1 MSWTP
6 ISGTVPQYQQSTG
19 DLASAYY
26 LKAYA
31 AGTSTAINMATDS
44 TGGTT
49 LDKIQINSSGYP
61 VNSSGGVI
69 IPHVSQAYKLVL
81 YKNST
86 DADNN
91 TTANADWV
99 IDSLSQSAA
108 AVSSQNVEIE
118 YQNGSAATAN
128 KFTLARLVYTVGVN
142 NLAIFENGQR
152 LRLGSSYDYTET
164 SSTEVT
170 LTYTPLD
177 NAVYTFVQGET
188 TTSTVSDAS
197 AVTYTPSGSGA
208 VATNVQAKLRES
220 VSVKD
225 FGAVG
230 DGVTDDSS
238 AINSALSASKVV
250 RIPQNFSCLIS
261 SNIDVPSSGCSIVGE
276 GFTSKIIFSG
286 NNRRINTNYGDF
298 AMMNLE
304 VDGQKPT
311 VGYETTDNTDY
322 GCLVGDS
329 VAGTISGFLFDRVR
343 FKDIGLDGIRLENCS
358 NVTTTETCEFINCR
372 RWGVTIIPD
381 AYAMDNVSIKGYF
394 DSDYGGGPVGKEYP
408 LGAVDTEP
416 NAAHPSLDMT
426 NIRYSD
432 IHSNTGEIAILDKE
446 FDTLDSTMTNVSVT
460 NGVLRVYNNRFN
472 IKGADVSGS
481 SGYFKAD
488 ITDSIATEI
497 NHVDV
502 TFTNTGRSEVRDS
515 TNNRLNLIAADYVD
529 ESALGI
535 GVSSSG
541 TGTSS
546 GKVLTDVDG
555 ESVYLRQ
562 MSLTTGTGT
571 YLFPQTLNATIS
583 TNDQVIL
590 YLEVERTD
598 SNIVTAPFFFVSIGS
613 AGNIVSTTKLLSTG
627 VNKMCIALQSG
638 ATVASCPINFGLS
651 GTVNAQVDCLIRKCF
666 LYVNPDKF
674 NNEMLD
680 VSSVE
685 VTGSY
690 IGTATGI
697 SGSPSGS
704 ISYTRKGNIVTL
716 TIPSGVF
723 TGTSTSTAFTIT
735 GAPIIIRPTASRVG
749 LGRGVDNSA
758 GLTNPI
764 SMEMTT
770 AGTLTISSDMAGGTW
785 TASGTKAV
793 SNTTITYNVE

>member
-26 LKAYA
+26 LKFYES
-31 AGTSTAINMATDS
+31 GTATAFNMATDS

-49 LDKIQINSSGYP
+49 LDKCQLDSSGYP
-61 VNSSGGVI
+61 TTDGSTRF
-69 IPHVSQAYKLVL
+69 IPHVNQKYKIVL
-81 YKNST
+81 YKNAT

-99 IDSLSQSAA
+99 IDALEQS
-108 AVSSQNVEIE
+108 
-118 YQNGSAATAN
+118 
-128 KFTLARLVYTVGVN
+128 
-142 NLAIFENGQR
+142 
-152 LRLGSSYDYTET
+152 
-164 SSTEVT
+164 SST
-170 LTYTPLD
+170 
-177 NAVYTFVQGET
+177 AET
-188 TTSTVSDAS
+188 EKVFETVSDMVSS
-197 AVTYTPSGSGA
+197 ATLSIGDHVRTLGYSSIGDGGQNEYDIVPAGTGTADDGSFIDLSSH
-208 VATNVQAKLRES
+208 QAKGLFPNYPIS
-220 VSVKD
+220 IAQ
-225 FGAVG
+225 FGAALN
-230 DGVTDDSS
+230 GVADDSTE
-238 AINSALSASKVV
+238 ANGQAAYCNYIYIPKGKTALIA
-250 RIPQNFSCLIS
+250 
-261 SNIDVPSSGCSIVGE
+261 SNINAPASGFSIFGAD
-276 GFTSKIIFSG
+276 FTSTIKFSG
-286 NNRRINTNYGDF
+286 NNRRITTDYGDYY
-298 AMMNLE
+298 MHHLTI
-304 VDGQKPT
+304 DGAKPN
-311 VGYETTDNTDY
+311 VGYETTNNTDY
-322 GCLVGDS
+322 GCLVGDAAAS
-329 VAGTISGFLFDRVR
+329 VIKGFKFDYVR
-343 FKDIGLDGIRLENCS
+343 FKDIGLDGIRLENCDD
-358 NVTTTETCEFINCR
+358 VEILPTCEFINCR
-372 RWGVTIIPD
+372 RWGVTVIPD
-381 AYAMDNVSIKGYF
+381 AYGMDNISIKGRF
-394 DSDYGGGPVGKEYP
+394 DSDFGGGPVGKEYP

-432 IHSNTGEIAILDKE
+432 IQSNRGEIAILDKE
-446 FDTLDSTMTNVSVT
+446 FDTLDSVISDVSVT
-460 NGVLRVYNNRFN
+460 NAPLRVYNNRFN
-472 IKGADVSGS
+472 IKGADISGS
-481 SGYFKAD
+481 LGYFKAD

-497 NHVDV
+497 NHVDI

-598 SNIVTAPFFFVSIGS
+598 SNSVTAPFFFVSLGS

-690 IGTATGI
+690 TGTATGI

-723 TGTSTSTAFTIT
+723 TGTSTSIAFTIT